1 MSVQAPQSV
10 EAPLE
15 QVELSHHP
23 GPRQYVGVAA
33 ILAIITGIEVA
44 IYYINSLRSVLVPM
58 LIIMSILKFSMV
70 VLWFM
75 HLRFDSLMFRRLF
88 VTGVILAFA
97 VFGIVLAIFFLG
109 QGGPSPVGS

>member
-1 MSVQAPQSV
+1 MSA

-23 GPRQYVGVAA
+23 GPRQYVGVAV
-33 ILAIITGIEVA
+33 ILAIITAIEVA
-44 IYYINSLRSVLVPM
+44 IYYVSSLKSVLVPL
-58 LIIMSILKFSMV
+58 LIIMSIMKFSLV

-88 VTGVILAFA
+88 MTGVVLAFA
-97 VFGIVLAIFFLG
+97 VFAIVLTIFFVG
-109 QGGPSPVGS
+109 GGGPSPVGSS